1 MKMFPKQFG
10 NISIT
15 KSTKKITTNTI
26 RIDDYN
32 TLSTSSIT
40 LQQKNILEKKSL
52 LQTNF
57 V

>member
-10 NISIT
+10 NISII

-32 TLSTSSIT
+32 TLSTSCIT